1 MLAYQKK
8 KDILIYISYERK
20 NCLCSIVSVSDNFQ
34 IAFNSLSKEKNNLL
48 NKKSWQKDLKENN
61 VEFDEGEDYAFYDK
75 MCEDERF
82 SLTIEEK
89 ILNK

>member
-1 MLAYQKK
+1 MKEKIVYVVVLKYTF
-8 KDILIYISYERK
+8 DGESTTD
-20 NCLCSIVSVSDNFQ
+20 IVSVSDNFQ
-34 IAFNSLSKEKNNLL
+34 FAFNSLTKEKNNLL

-75 MCEDERF
+75 MCENERF

-89 ILNK
+89 FLNK

>member
-1 MLAYQKK
+1 MKEKIVYVVVLKYTF
-8 KDILIYISYERK
+8 DGESTTD
-20 NCLCSIVSVSDNFQ
+20 IVSVSDNFQ
-34 IAFNSLSKEKNNLL
+34 FAFNSLTKEKNNLL

-75 MCEDERF
+75 MCENERF
-82 SLTIEEK
+82 SLIIEEK

>member
-1 MLAYQKK
+1 MKEKIVYVVVLKYTF
-8 KDILIYISYERK
+8 DGESTTD
-20 NCLCSIVSVSDNFQ
+20 IVSVSDNFQ

-61 VEFDEGEDYAFYDK
+61 VEFDEGEDYSFYDK
-75 MCEDERF
+75 MCENESF
-82 SLTIEEK
+82 SLIIEEK

>member
-1 MLAYQKK
+1 MKEKIVYVVVLNYTF
-8 KDILIYISYERK
+8 DGETTTE
-20 NCLCSIVSVSDNFQ
+20 IVSVNDNFQ
-34 IAFNSLSKEKNNLL
+34 FAFNSLTKEKNNLL

-61 VEFDEGEDYAFYDK
+61 VEFEEGEDYAFYDK

-82 SLTIEEK
+82 KLIIYEY

>member
-1 MLAYQKK
+1 MKEKIVYVVVLKYTF
-8 KDILIYISYERK
+8 DGESTTD
-20 NCLCSIVSVSDNFQ
+20 IVSVSDNFQ
-34 IAFNSLSKEKNNLL
+34 FAFNSLTKEKNNLL

-75 MCEDERF
+75 MCENGRF
-82 SLTIEEK
+82 SLIIEEK